1 MSLSLALVQPAAPAP
16 MPPRRPPVAPA
27 LPEPAP
33 GTEPGLSIAAM
44 VLGLALAVA
53 DNLIADLHTSTA
65 ARGPAS
71 VPRGPLES

>member
-16 MPPRRPPVAPA
+16 MPPRRPSV
-27 LPEPAP
+27 EPAP
-33 GTEPGLSIAAM
+33 EPVPATEPGLSIAAM
-44 VLGLALAVA
+44 VLGLALSVA

-65 ARGPAS
+65 APGPAS

>member
-16 MPPRRPPVAPA
+16 MPPRRPPVEPVE
-27 LPEPAP
+27 PEPAP
-33 GTEPGLSIAAM
+33 ATEPGLSIAAM

-53 DNLIADLHTSTA
+53 DDLIADLHTSTA
-65 ARGPAS
+65 APGPAS

>member
-16 MPPRRPPVAPA
+16 MPSRRPPVAPA

-33 GTEPGLSIAAM
+33 ATEPGMSIAAM

-53 DNLIADLHTSTA
+53 DDLIADLHTSTA
-65 ARGPAS
+65 APGPAAS
-71 VPRGPLES
+71 PRGPLES